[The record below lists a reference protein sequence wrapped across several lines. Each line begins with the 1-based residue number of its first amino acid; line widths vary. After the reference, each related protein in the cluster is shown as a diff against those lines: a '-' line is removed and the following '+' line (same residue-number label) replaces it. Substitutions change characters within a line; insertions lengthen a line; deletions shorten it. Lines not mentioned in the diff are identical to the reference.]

1 VKKAEPDTEKQ
12 KKPED
17 SGVGLRHA
25 IDWRIPYNPFSAII
39 LTIVGFFVA
48 QFVGLMLIVVYSQI
62 KGWEVSDIPNYLNDS
77 AALNMSF
84 TILIFLIFLLIIKSF
99 LNSNKLGF
107 RDIGLRLTKVKSD
120 IIFYI
125 LGGFAFYFVFANF
138 LALPVISKIL
148 SDDVLKQEQQLGYDK
163 GAVGPELFY
172 IFIGLVIIPPIVEEI
187 VMRGFLYTGLRKKL
201 NFWWS
206 GLIVSILFGAA
217 HLDSGGGAALLWV
230 VGIDTFILSWV
241 LVYVRE
247 KSGSLY
253 PAIGIHMLKNL
264 MAFLAIFIFNIAT

>member
-1 VKKAEPDTEKQ
+1 MKEPEQDSKDQKESDAPNKKL
-12 KKPED
+12 
-17 SGVGLRHA
+17 GHLV
-25 IDWRIPYNPFSAII
+25 DWKITYNPFSATLI
-39 LTIVGFFVA
+39 TIVGFFISQIAGVIA
-48 QFVGLMLIVVYSQI
+48 LVIYSQI
-62 KGWEVSDIPNYLNDS
+62 RGWEVSEIPEYLSDN
-77 AALNMSF
+77 ALLNLSF
-84 TILIFLIFLLIIKSF
+84 TILIFLFFILIIKSF
-99 LNSNKLGF
+99 LKSNRLGF
-107 RDIGLRLTKVKSD
+107 KDIGLRFTKAKSD

-138 LALPVISKIL
+138 IALPLISRIL
-148 SDDVLKQEQQLGYDK
+148 SEDVLRQEQQLGYDK
-163 GAVGPELFY
+163 SAMGPELLY

-206 GLIVSILFGAA
+206 GLIVGILFGAA
-217 HLDSGGGAALLWV
+217 HLDSGGGSSLLWV
-230 VGIDTFILSWV
+230 VAIDTFILSWV

-264 MAFLAIFIFNIAT
+264 IAFLAIFIFNIAT